1 MRVAAISHQRIKYK
15 HMNHKKLLPAILAA
29 FCLPAWADTPPPEPR
44 TEPELRLRTAQ
55 PQRSDAQQS
64 ALVEEAQ
71 AQSRV
76 VQVNAETLLA
86 NPELL
91 SRAMVSALAAQN
103 IAGIKVLLPIYTQW
117 PQHDA
122 GLAKFA
128 RATVAQA
135 EGRSGEAVKLYR
147 ELIAAEPD
155 SSAVRMRLAQALFE
169 DQQNEA
175 AADQFDRLQSEPLPE
190 AAREMVA
197 QYRDA
202 LRKRDS
208 WQFYAGINVSR
219 EQNINQA
226 PKQQRLGA
234 YLSEAQ
240 CEAVRAQPGGAD
252 DDCWRGWTF
261 DAPIDA
267 LGINYQAGV
276 EKKWSLNGGW
286 YAKASADGYGKYYPD
301 YGRYNDTSMRISA
314 GAGYADQR
322 TDTGLM
328 PFHERRI
335 YGNDAYSY
343 TNGARF
349 YWNRWHTPRLQ
360 SLTALE
366 IGRLKNMQRARSDI
380 DSRLAS
386 GSLVFYTNARQY
398 WLWGLDFY
406 QERNGHAQSDNFNRY
421 GGRAAW
427 GQEWPKGISTRVQA
441 GLAQR
446 HYQTASF
453 FSDGEKRRDTEWN
466 TSLSLWHRALHF
478 GGITPRL
485 TVAYYRNNSN
495 DAFYEY
501 DKLRTFIEFNK
512 TF

>member
-1 MRVAAISHQRIKYK
+1 MRVAAIFHQQIKYK
-15 HMNHKKLLPAILAA
+15 HMNHKKLLPTILAA
-29 FCLPAWADTPPPEPR
+29 FCLPVWADTPPEPR

-64 ALVEEAQ
+64 ALAEEAQ

-226 PKQQRLGA
+226 PTQQRLGA
-234 YLSEAQ
+234 YLSEEQ
-240 CEAVRAQPGGAD
+240 CAEARLQPGGAD
-252 DDCWRGWTF
+252 R
-261 DAPIDA
+261 
-267 LGINYQAGV
+267 L
-276 EKKWSLNGGW
+276 L
-286 YAKASADGYGKYYPD
+286 
-301 YGRYNDTSMRISA
+301 
-314 GAGYADQR
+314 
-322 TDTGLM
+322 
-328 PFHERRI
+328 
-335 YGNDAYSY
+335 
-343 TNGARF
+343 AR
-349 YWNRWHTPRLQ
+349 
-360 SLTALE
+360 
-366 IGRLKNMQRARSDI
+366 
-380 DSRLAS
+380 
-386 GSLVFYTNARQY
+386 
-398 WLWGLDFY
+398 LDF
-406 QERNGHAQSDNFNRY
+406 
-421 GGRAAW
+421 
-427 GQEWPKGISTRVQA
+427 
-441 GLAQR
+441 
-446 HYQTASF
+446 
-453 FSDGEKRRDTEWN
+453 
-466 TSLSLWHRALHF
+466 
-478 GGITPRL
+478 
-485 TVAYYRNNSN
+485 
-495 DAFYEY
+495 
-501 DKLRTFIEFNK
+501 
-512 TF
+512 

>member
-1 MRVAAISHQRIKYK
+1 
-15 HMNHKKLLPAILAA
+15 
-29 FCLPAWADTPPPEPR
+29 
-44 TEPELRLRTAQ
+44 
-55 PQRSDAQQS
+55 
-64 ALVEEAQ
+64 
-71 AQSRV
+71 
-76 VQVNAETLLA
+76 
-86 NPELL
+86 
-91 SRAMVSALAAQN
+91 
-103 IAGIKVLLPIYTQW
+103 
-117 PQHDA
+117 
-122 GLAKFA
+122 
-128 RATVAQA
+128 
-135 EGRSGEAVKLYR
+135 
-147 ELIAAEPD
+147 
-155 SSAVRMRLAQALFE
+155 
-169 DQQNEA
+169 
-175 AADQFDRLQSEPLPE
+175 
-190 AAREMVA
+190 MVA
-197 QYRDA
+197 QYREA

-226 PKQQRLGA
+226 PKQQYLGA

-240 CEAVRAQPGGAD
+240 CEAVRAQPGNAG

-276 EKKWSLNGGW
+276 EKKWSLSGGW

-301 YGRYNDTSMRISA
+301 YGRYNDTTVRISA

-406 QERNGHAQSDNFNRY
+406 QERNGHAQQRQFQPLRRPRCV
-421 GGRAAW
+421 G
-427 GQEWPKGISTRVQA
+427 A
-441 GLAQR
+441 GMAQR
-446 HYQTASF
+446 HFHPRAGGLGAAALSNGEFFQRWGKTARHRVEHVIIF
-453 FSDGEKRRDTEWN
+453 MAPRPAFRRHHPAA
-466 TSLSLWHRALHF
+466 HRGLLPQQQQRCF
-478 GGITPRL
+478 L
-485 TVAYYRNNSN
+485 
-495 DAFYEY
+495 
-501 DKLRTFIEFNK
+501 
-512 TF
+512 

>member
-1 MRVAAISHQRIKYK
+1 MRVAAIFHQRIKYK
-15 HMNHKKLLPAILAA
+15 HMNHKKILPAILAA
-29 FCLPAWADTPPPEPR
+29 FCLPVWADTPPPEPR

-64 ALVEEAQ
+64 ALAEEAQ
-71 AQSRV
+71 APSRV
-76 VQVNAETLLA
+76 VQVNAETLLT

-155 SSAVRMRLAQALFE
+155 SSAVRLRLAQALFE

-202 LRKRDS
+202 LRKRDL

-234 YLSEAQ
+234 YLSEEQ
-240 CEAVRAQPGGAD
+240 CAEARLQPGGAD
-252 DDCWRGWTF
+252 R
-261 DAPIDA
+261 
-267 LGINYQAGV
+267 L
-276 EKKWSLNGGW
+276 L
-286 YAKASADGYGKYYPD
+286 
-301 YGRYNDTSMRISA
+301 
-314 GAGYADQR
+314 
-322 TDTGLM
+322 
-328 PFHERRI
+328 
-335 YGNDAYSY
+335 
-343 TNGARF
+343 AR
-349 YWNRWHTPRLQ
+349 
-360 SLTALE
+360 
-366 IGRLKNMQRARSDI
+366 
-380 DSRLAS
+380 
-386 GSLVFYTNARQY
+386 
-398 WLWGLDFY
+398 LDF
-406 QERNGHAQSDNFNRY
+406 
-421 GGRAAW
+421 
-427 GQEWPKGISTRVQA
+427 
-441 GLAQR
+441 
-446 HYQTASF
+446 
-453 FSDGEKRRDTEWN
+453 
-466 TSLSLWHRALHF
+466 
-478 GGITPRL
+478 
-485 TVAYYRNNSN
+485 
-495 DAFYEY
+495 
-501 DKLRTFIEFNK
+501 
-512 TF
+512 